1 MQRPTSTT
9 PDDLISLVLGT
20 LRTDRAVTARFAL
33 TAPWALRSEGV
44 EGLLLRVCTG
54 QPYWIQMDGQAAVQ
68 VQPGDIVML
77 PQGGPHL
84 VASALGLPA
93 VPFRTLLQ
101 QHMRGAHGDHPITF
115 AHGGEGDETDG
126 GGGVTELFSL
136 HLWMP
141 RHQGA
146 SLLSW
151 MPPLIVLRAA
161 DIATTRS
168 LALTTGALVEET
180 LAQRPGWQLAT
191 ARMADL
197 LLVHVLREHLHSGPA
212 GAQGWLNGVRDKAIG
227 KALAQMHAH
236 PELPW
241 SVASLSR
248 VSNQS
253 RSVFSERFVEL
264 MGSTPLRYLTSVRM
278 GIARQQFLQG
288 ENDVW
293 RVAQAVGYSSEKA
306 FSRAFE
312 RWSGSTPSQCIK
324 TRTIGAQ
331 IRRPEG

>member
-1 MQRPTSTT
+1 MPRVAPASS
-9 PDDLISLVLGT
+9 DDLISLVLGT
-20 LRTDRAVTARFAL
+20 LRTDRAVTARFSL

-54 QPYWIQMDGQAAVQ
+54 QPYWIRVDGEAPVH
-68 VQPGDIVML
+68 VEPGDIVML
-77 PQGGPHL
+77 PQGGPHE
-84 VASALGLPA
+84 VACAPGLQT
-93 VPFRTLLQ
+93 VPFRELIQ
-101 QHMRGAHGDHPITF
+101 RHMRGEHGDHPITF
-115 AHGGEGDETDG
+115 SHG
-126 GGGVTELFSL
+126 GGGPGTELFSL

-146 SLLSW
+146 PILSW
-151 MPPLIVLRAA
+151 LPPLLVLRAA

-168 LALTTGALVEET
+168 LALATQSMVDET
-180 LAQRPGWQLAT
+180 IAQRPGWQLAT

-197 LLVHVLREHLHSGPA
+197 LLVHVLREHLHSASDGT
-212 GAQGWLNGVRDKAIG
+212 QGWLNGVRDKAIG

-248 VSNQS
+248 VSHQS

-264 MGSTPLRYLTSVRM
+264 MGTTPLRYLTSVRM
-278 GIARQQFLQG
+278 GIARQQFLRG
-288 ENDVW
+288 VDDVW
-293 RVAQAVGYSSEKA
+293 AVAQSVGYGSEKA

-324 TRTIGAQ
+324 SRTIGTR

>member
-1 MQRPTSTT
+1 MSTSSG
-9 PDDLISLVLGT
+9 DLISLVLGT
-20 LRTDRAVTARFAL
+20 LRTDRAVTARFSL

-44 EGLLLRVCTG
+44 EGLLMRVCTG
-54 QPYWIQMDGQAAVQ
+54 HPYWIQMDGQAAVH

-77 PQGGPHL
+77 PQGGPHV
-84 VASALGLPA
+84 VASTLGLDP

-115 AHGGEGDETDG
+115 AHGGGTGDQAGDA
-126 GGGVTELFSL
+126 TELFSL

-141 RHQGA
+141 QYQGS

-151 MPPLIVLRAA
+151 LPPQIVLRAA
-161 DIATTRS
+161 DIATTRT
-168 LALTTGALVEET
+168 LALTTQAMVDET
-180 LAQRPGWQLAT
+180 IAQRPGWQLAT

-212 GAQGWLNGVRDKAIG
+212 DAQGWLHGVRDKAIG
-227 KALAQMHAH
+227 KALVQMHAH

-241 SVASLSR
+241 SLASLAR
-248 VSNQS
+248 VSHQS

-264 MGSTPLRYLTSVRM
+264 MGTTPLRYLTSVRM
-278 GIARQQFLQG
+278 GIARQQFLKG
-288 ENDVW
+288 ADDVW
-293 RVAQAVGYSSEKA
+293 GVAQSVGYGSEKA

-312 RWSGSTPSQCIK
+312 RWSGTTPSQCIK
-324 TRTIGAQ
+324 SRTIGTR

>member
-1 MQRPTSTT
+1 MESPSA
-9 PDDLISLVLGT
+9 DLISLVLGT
-20 LRTDRAVTARFAL
+20 LRTDRAVTARFSL

-44 EGLLLRVCTG
+44 EGLLVRVCTG
-54 QPYWIQMDGQAAVQ
+54 TPYWIQVDGQAAVH

-77 PQGGPHL
+77 PQGGPHV
-84 VASALGLPA
+84 VASSPGLDT

-101 QHMRGAHGDHPITF
+101 QHMRGAHGDHPLTF
-115 AHGGEGDETDG
+115 EHGAPGGEA
-126 GGGVTELFSL
+126 TELFSL

-141 RHQGA
+141 QHQGG

-151 MPPLIVLRAA
+151 LPPLIVLRAA

-168 LALTTGALVEET
+168 LSLATQALVDET
-180 LAQRPGWQLAT
+180 LSQRPGWQLAT

-212 GAQGWLNGVRDKAIG
+212 DAQGWLNGVRDKAIG
-227 KALAQMHAH
+227 KALMQMHAH

-241 SVASLSR
+241 SLASLAR
-248 VSNQS
+248 VSHQS
-253 RSVFSERFVEL
+253 RTVFSERFLER
-264 MGSTPLRYLTSVRM
+264 MGTTPLRYLTSVRM
-278 GIARQQFLQG
+278 GIARQQFLKG
-288 ENDVW
+288 ADDVW
-293 RVAQAVGYSSEKA
+293 RVAQSVGYGSEKA

-324 TRTIGAQ
+324 SRTIGTQ
-331 IRRPEG
+331 MRRPEG

>member
-1 MQRPTSTT
+1 MPRATHTP

-20 LRTDRAVTARFAL
+20 LRTDRAVTARFSL

-44 EGLLLRVCTG
+44 EGLLMRVCTG
-54 QPYWIQMDGQAAVQ
+54 QPYWICVDGDAPVH
-68 VQPGDIVML
+68 VEPGDIVML
-77 PQGGPHL
+77 PQGGPHV
-84 VASALGLPA
+84 VASDTALET
-93 VPFRTLLQ
+93 VPFRELLQ
-101 QHMRGAHGDHPITF
+101 RHMRGEHGDHPITF
-115 AHGGEGDETDG
+115 SFG
-126 GGGVTELFSL
+126 GGGEATELFSL

-146 SLLSW
+146 SILSW
-151 MPPLIVLRAA
+151 LPPLVVLRAA

-168 LALTTGALVEET
+168 LALATQSMVDET
-180 LAQRPGWQLAT
+180 IAQRPGWQLAT

-197 LLVHVLREHLHSGPA
+197 LLVHVLREHLHSGA
-212 GAQGWLNGVRDKAIG
+212 GHAQGTQEAQGWLNGVRDKAIG

-248 VSNQS
+248 VSHQS

-264 MGSTPLRYLTSVRM
+264 MGTTPLRYLTSVRM
-278 GIARQQFLQG
+278 GIARQQFLRG
-288 ENDVW
+288 VDDVW
-293 RVAQAVGYSSEKA
+293 RVAQSVGYGSEKA

-312 RWSGSTPSQCIK
+312 RWAGVTPSQCIK
-324 TRTIGAQ
+324 SRTIGAQ